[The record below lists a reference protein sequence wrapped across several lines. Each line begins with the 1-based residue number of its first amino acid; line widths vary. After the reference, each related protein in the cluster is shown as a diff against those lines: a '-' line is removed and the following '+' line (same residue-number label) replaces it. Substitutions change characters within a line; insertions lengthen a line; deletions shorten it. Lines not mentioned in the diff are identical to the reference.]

1 VEVEPLFGDELVA
14 VMRPDH
20 PLARR
25 SHLEAGDLASENL
38 LTYDLPHEELDVF
51 RLVLR
56 PAGVEPRRWSR
67 VELTEAMFE
76 MAKAGLGIGIVAR
89 WASSA
94 VVASGALTARRI
106 TRAGLKRT
114 WSAATVR
121 RRNPAPYLQDFVRAV
136 RGATKR
142 RLRAVRPA
150 PAA

>member
-1 VEVEPLFGDELVA
+1 
-14 VMRPDH
+14 MRPDH

-121 RRNPAPYLQDFVRAV
+121 RRNPPPYLRDFVRAV
-136 RGATKR
+136 RGATRR
-142 RLRAVRPA
+142 RLRAVRTA